1 MCSNTRLLT
10 RTEYDA
16 VSTLLSVLC
25 GYHMTY
31 DEVKESELL
40 SLHFKYAYVLTHW
53 SGDVIDA
60 YIDKLDREQHY
71 ALILL
76 NKLFIKL
83 SD

>member
-1 MCSNTRLLT
+1 MCSNTKLLT

-16 VSTLLSVLC
+16 VSSLLSILC
-25 GYHMTY
+25 GYNMPY
-31 DEVKESELL
+31 DEVKQSELL

-53 SGDVIDA
+53 TPDVVDA
-60 YIDKLDREQHY
+60 YIDKLDQEQRY

-83 SD
+83 SG

>member
-10 RTEYDA
+10 RAEYDA
-16 VSTLLSVLC
+16 VSALLSMLC
-25 GYHMTY
+25 GYHMGY
-31 DEVKESELL
+31 GEVKQSELL

-53 SGDVIDA
+53 TPDVVDA
-60 YIDKLDREQHY
+60 YVDKLDQEQRY

-83 SD
+83 SG